1 LRRLVAAAKK
11 ITRKGTPK
19 DDRNHDITSGPW
31 KSSIVLYLDLINIT
45 EIVRPSPY
53 ADVAWTEVLLLNR
66 PGWIIPTWLL
76 EGLVLEK

>member
-19 DDRNHDITSGPW
+19 DDRNHDITSGLW
-31 KSSIVLYLDLINIT
+31 KSSIVLYLDLINVP

-53 ADVAWTEVLLLNR
+53 ADVA
-66 PGWIIPTWLL
+66 
-76 EGLVLEK
+76 